1 LLLFTACIIHEQ
13 EPRGSEVNMATYEL
27 KSMNV
32 DEVPRPERQ
41 EDEDARVLQNLG
53 YKQQLNVRH
62 PLGFAM
68 GAFR

>member
-1 LLLFTACIIHEQ
+1 LLFTARITQQPES
-13 EPRGSEVNMATYEL
+13 RGRESNMATYEL

-32 DEVPRPERQ
+32 DEVPRPQRQ